1 MTTLAIQKAG
11 GLCPAGN
18 LGKTLLSL
26 ENGPNLDR
34 AALAGECD
42 PAALKELG
50 DLLPGLP
57 LRRLPRL
64 AKIALRAALDAA
76 DFSPGPVALLIST
89 VYGSVAS
96 TFEFLDSILRDGAGL
111 ASPTAFSHSVTNMT
125 AALVSQGL
133 GLTGPCLTITQP
145 SLRPALEAAAA
156 LLASGQADSVLW
168 GTVSE
173 RSGVLAEVEKLAG
186 RNQFSLTDGAVF
198 FQLSR
203 PDLNQKEI
211 LISLDAARA
220 VSRRNFEDDGHLA
233 EAVGPGPLALALRLA
248 LTSLILEKTST
259 RPTSRVI
266 TDGWESLVISNGGE
280 SA

>member
-1 MTTLAIQKAG
+1 MTALAIQKVG

-18 LGKTLLSL
+18 LEKLFLSL
-26 ENGPNLDR
+26 ENGPGLDR

-50 DLLPGLP
+50 QLLPGLP

-76 DFSPGPVALLIST
+76 DVPLGPAALIIGT
-89 VYGSVAS
+89 AYGSVAG
-96 TFEFLDSILRDGAGL
+96 TFEFLDSILQDGAGL

-125 AALVSQGL
+125 AAFVSQGL

-145 SLRPALEAAAA
+145 SLRPALEAASAW
-156 LLASGQADSVLW
+156 LASGQAACVLW

-173 RSGVLAEVEKLAG
+173 RSGVMAEVERLSG
-186 RNQFSLTDGAVF
+186 RDQFSLTDGAVF
-198 FQLSR
+198 FRLSR
-203 PDLNQKEI
+203 PDLNRKEI
-211 LISLDAARA
+211 LIDLDAARA
-220 VSRRNFEDDGHLA
+220 VPLQELEGDDGLA
-233 EAVGPGPLALALRLA
+233 EAVGPGSLALALRLA
-248 LTSLILEKTST
+248 LTSLILAKDST

-266 TDGWESLVISNGGE
+266 SDGRESLVIKSGGE